1 MQLIIINLG
10 GIIMDYLIVLFRTT
24 LFYIIITI
32 IYRFMGKREI
42 GQLGM
47 VDLIVSILIAE
58 LAAMSIENRNE
69 NIFLSILPIALL
81 VIIQIGMSYI
91 SLKNSKIRNLFDGNP
106 SVIINKGRINFK
118 EMIEQRYNIDDLLT
132 QLREKHIRSIEEVDY
147 AVLETSGKLSVF
159 KKDNKL
165 FGEYPM
171 PLILDGEI
179 DQDTLRQI
187 NKTEE
192 WLTNQLKRENVLL
205 EDIFYAFYRN
215 KKLFLIKE
223 EDLRK

>member
-1 MQLIIINLG
+1 
-10 GIIMDYLIVLFRTT
+10 MDYLIVLFRTG
-24 LFYIIITI
+24 LFYIVITA

-58 LAAMSIENRNE
+58 LAAMAIENRSDSV
-69 NIFLSILPIALL
+69 FLSLFPIILL
-81 VIIQIGMSYI
+81 VVIQVGMSFV

-106 SVIINKGRINFK
+106 SVIINRGKINFR
-118 EMIEQRYNIDDLLT
+118 EMVKQRYNIDDLLT

-179 DQDTLRQI
+179 DYDTLRQI
-187 NKTEE
+187 NKTED
-192 WLTNQLKRENVLL
+192 WLETSLKSENVKL
-205 EDIFYAFYRN
+205 EDVFYAFYRS
-215 KKLFLIKE
+215 KKLFLIKDK
-223 EDLRK
+223 DLRK

>member
-1 MQLIIINLG
+1 
-10 GIIMDYLIVLFRTT
+10 MDYLVVVFRTVV
-24 LFYIIITI
+24 FYLVITA

-58 LAAMSIENRNE
+58 LAAMAIENRE
-69 NIFLSILPIALL
+69 ESIFLTLLPIVLL
-81 VIIQIGMSYI
+81 VIVQVGISYI

-106 SVIINKGRINFK
+106 SVIINSGKINFK
-118 EMIEQRYNIDDLLT
+118 EMIKQRYNIDDLLT

-159 KKDNKL
+159 KKDSKL

-179 DQDTLRQI
+179 DYDTLRQI
-187 NKTEE
+187 NKDEK
-192 WLTNQLKRENVLL
+192 WLNDTLKRENVALD
-205 EDIFYAFYRN
+205 EIFYAFYR
-215 KKLFLIKE
+215 KKKMFLIKDK
-223 EDLRK
+223 DLRK

>member
-1 MQLIIINLG
+1 
-10 GIIMDYLIVLFRTT
+10 MDYLIVLFRTT

-106 SVIINKGRINFK
+106 SVIINKGKINFK
-118 EMIEQRYNIDDLLT
+118 EMVEQRYNIDDLLT

-192 WLTNQLKRENVLL
+192 WLTNQLKKENVSL

>member
-1 MQLIIINLG
+1 
-10 GIIMDYLIVLFRTT
+10 MDYLIVLSRTVI
-24 LFYIIITI
+24 FYLVITT

-58 LAAMSIENRNE
+58 LAAMAIENRTE
-69 NIFLSILPIALL
+69 SIFLSLLPIILL
-81 VIIQIGMSYI
+81 VLIQVGLSYI

-106 SVIINKGRINFK
+106 SVIINRGRINFK
-118 EMIEQRYNIDDLLT
+118 EMVRQRYNIDDLLT

-159 KKDNKL
+159 DKESKL

-179 DQDTLRQI
+179 DYDTLNQI

-192 WLTNQLKRENVLL
+192 WLENCLNNEKVKLD
-205 EDIFYAFYRN
+205 DIFYAFYRN
-215 KKLFLIKE
+215 KKLFLIKDN
-223 EDLRK
+223 DLRK